1 MLVGESGPC
10 GPFWAALRARLLAQ
24 GCLFR
29 SAILLVLLVSAPLR
43 AAPPPHFALTLDPH
57 ALTAAEVAPLREFLF
72 RAEGRIPAHVKARIG
87 REVRVSFAP
96 LGDAQDVS
104 VPRCPDAGAAMDQ
117 GAEAAAPQVLGDS
130 AYTAQPAVPHRI
142 ALHAGLK
149 PILLGMRALPYPCGH
164 RSLQQLA
171 LATLLHEVIHLYDR
185 RERVSDRSVYQNL
198 HRFARQGLLRRVRT
212 RNELHLRS
220 PDPYEFADA
229 AESLAVNAEYF
240 LLDPSYRCRRPATYS
255 FLEEELHVRPAPD
268 SRCDV
273 NTQVYASGDPVQLDP
288 DRIYQIHVLLASEGE
303 GIGSRFGHLMFRLIL
318 CAEDRPVVSAACL
331 EDVQDH
337 VVLSFVANQEGDAQ
351 ISAWKGLTGGYPS
364 QLFVRRLSDVIIE
377 YTELEFRDLQ
387 SLPLRMSAQQKAR
400 FVHRVLELYWS
411 YSGRYFFLTNNCTS
425 ESLSL
430 LKSALDVPAVQSLA
444 RIIPAKLR
452 DDLVAR
458 GLIEP
463 GALRDQA
470 DRAGAERRGLY
481 FPSLRERYA
490 DTYAQL
496 RRALPP
502 GTRAPRSLRGY
513 LRETTAAER
522 RAWAQS
528 VPPVQAAPARA
539 GFFALEGLIANLHY
553 RKLEQKLVRFVY
565 KNMANPRYADI
576 VEKLKGVLA
585 IYQYH
590 LPWRWAQPGYGIP
603 LSPEVRAPDFAR
615 ADRLK
620 DDLSQAALAL
630 LPRLFHAENRE
641 YAQVR
646 ANRQLFLNET
656 LREMKDAQAMQLRV
670 ER

>member
-1 MLVGESGPC
+1 MLDGESGPC
-10 GPFWAALRARLLAQ
+10 GPFRALLCARQAARGR
-24 GCLFR
+24 LFR
-29 SAILLVLLVSAPLR
+29 SAILLVLLVSAQVR
-43 AAPPPHFALTLDPH
+43 AAPAPHFSLTLDPH
-57 ALTAAEVAPLREFLF
+57 ALTAAEVAPLRAFLF

-96 LGDAQDVS
+96 LGRAQDVS
-104 VPRCPDAGAAMDQ
+104 VPRCPDAV
-117 GAEAAAPQVLGDS
+117 AEADTDAESAAPQVLGDS
-130 AYTAQPAVPHRI
+130 AYTTPPVVPHRI

-149 PILLGMRALPYPCGH
+149 PVLLGAREQPYPCGH
-164 RSLQQLA
+164 RSLQRLA

-185 RERVSDRSVYQNL
+185 RERVSERSVYQNL
-198 HRFARQGLLRRVRT
+198 HRFARQGFLRRVRT

-220 PDPYEFADA
+220 PDPYEFSDA

-240 LLDPSYRCRRPATYS
+240 LLDPSFRCRRPATYS

-273 NTQVYASGDPVQLDP
+273 NTKVYASGDPVQIDP
-288 DRIYQIHVLLASEGE
+288 ARIYQIHVLLASEGE
-303 GIGSRFGHLMFRLIL
+303 GLGSQFGHLMFRLIL
-318 CAEDRPVVSAACL
+318 CAEDRPVVSEACL

-337 VVLSFVANQEGDAQ
+337 VVLSFVANLGGDAQ

-364 QLFVRRLSDVIIE
+364 QLFVRRLSDVVIE

-387 SLPLRMSAQQKAR
+387 SLPLRMSAREKAR

-430 LKSALDVPAVQSLA
+430 LKSALVAPAVQSLA
-444 RIIPAKLR
+444 RIVPAKLR

-458 GLIEP
+458 DLIEP

-470 DRAGAERRGLY
+470 DRAAAERRGLY
-481 FPSLRERYA
+481 FSSLRERYA

-496 RRALPP
+496 RTALPP
-502 GTRAPRSLRGY
+502 GTRAPRSLRTY
-513 LRETTAAER
+513 LRKTTAAER
-522 RAWAQS
+522 RAWAHA
-528 VPPVQAAPARA
+528 VQAAPARA

-565 KNMANPRYADI
+565 KNEANPLYADI
-576 VEKLKGVLA
+576 VAKLKGVLA
-585 IYQYH
+585 LYQYQ

-603 LSPEVRAPDFAR
+603 LSSEVRTPDFAR
-615 ADRLK
+615 SDRLK
-620 DDLSQAALAL
+620 DELMQAALAL
-630 LPRLFHAENRE
+630 LPRLFKAENQE
-641 YAQVR
+641 YMQVR
-646 ANRQLFLNET
+646 ENRQLFLNDT
-656 LREMKDAQAMQLRV
+656 LRAMENAQAMQLQV